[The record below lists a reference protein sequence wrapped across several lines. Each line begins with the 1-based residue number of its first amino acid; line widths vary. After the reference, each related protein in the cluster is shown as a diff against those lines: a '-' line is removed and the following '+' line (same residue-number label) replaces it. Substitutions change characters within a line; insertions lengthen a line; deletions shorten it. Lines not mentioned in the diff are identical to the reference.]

1 MEKVMDP
8 LLTMQGITKV
18 FGNTRALDDVGLTLR
33 PGEVQALMG
42 ENGAGKST
50 LMKILIG
57 LYHADAGTVRLDGQ
71 VVAFA
76 SPREAL
82 THGIAM
88 IHQELYPV
96 RDMSVADNIF
106 LGREI
111 RTLSLG
117 PLSLVDA
124 RTTRDQAGGL
134 LRDMGLAIDPSTPMR
149 NLSVAETQLVEIIKA
164 VSHGARII
172 IMDEP
177 TSAITEREA
186 DQLFSHIER
195 LKADG
200 VSIVYI
206 SHKMDEIFRISDVI
220 TVLRDGRLVD
230 SQPAR
235 DLTPE
240 ALVRMMVGREIG
252 DVYPPADG
260 RRQGDRPALE
270 VVGLSDGAKF
280 TDVSFSLYRG
290 EVLGMAGLMGAGRS
304 EVAECIFGITKQHA
318 GEVRVDGKRVAIAS
332 PKDAIAA
339 GMALVSDDRK
349 LKGLNLEATV
359 GENIGL
365 LRLPAFATLGVI
377 NARREQAEVEAAMK
391 RFGVKAESSS
401 SPVASLSGGN
411 QQKVVLAKW
420 LLTTPD
426 IIIFDEPTRGID
438 VGAKHDIYLLI
449 RELAR
454 MGKAILM
461 ISSEMPEIVGM
472 ADRIVVMA
480 DGRLTGELRRDEI
493 TQEAI
498 MTLASNLEIVP

>member
-1 MEKVMDP
+1 MGKFMKP

-18 FGNTRALDDVGLTLR
+18 FGNTRALDDVGITLR

-57 LYHADAGTVRLDGQ
+57 LYHADAGTVRLDDRT
-71 VVAFA
+71 VAFA

-96 RDMSVADNIF
+96 RDMTVADNIF

-124 RTTRDQAGGL
+124 KTTRDQAAGL
-134 LRDMGLAIDPSTPMR
+134 LRDMGLAIDPATPMR

-200 VSIVYI
+200 MSIVYI

-220 TVLRDGRLVD
+220 TVLRDSRLVD

-260 RRQGDRPALE
+260 ARQGDRPALE
-270 VVGLSDGAKF
+270 VIGLSDGAKF
-280 TDVSFSLYRG
+280 ADVSFSLYRG

-304 EVAECIFGITKQHA
+304 EVAECVFGITKQHA
-318 GEVRVDGKRVAIAS
+318 GAIRVDGKSVAIAS

-377 NARREQAEVEAAMK
+377 NARREQVEVEAAMK
-391 RFGVKAESSS
+391 RFGVKAESAAA
-401 SPVASLSGGN
+401 PVASLSGGN

-454 MGKAILM
+454 IGKAILM

-498 MTLASNLEIVP
+498 MTLASNLHAV